1 MNSTELPCQTNKQKD
16 FCEIELR
23 ERRNILTFSII
34 TTYILRTQMMQHFLN
49 DQKLISG
56 LMKTLKVILKI
67 LWLKPNISKREDAVI
82 GSLKTSLWYQMYWF
96 DNRDPKNLRCTF
108 FL

>member
-1 MNSTELPCQTNKQKD
+1 MNSTELLCQTIKQKD

-23 ERRNILTFSII
+23 ERRNILTFSIK

-67 LWLKPNISKREDAVI
+67 LWF
-82 GSLKTSLWYQMYWF
+82 KT
-96 DNRDPKNLRCTF
+96 
-108 FL
+108 